1 MSYLLDT
8 NVLSELRKPR
18 PDANVQ
24 AWFGAVSGADLHLS
38 VLVIGEIR
46 QGVERLRRREPV
58 RAEPYDAWL
67 ATLQREYADR
77 VIPITSAIAEAWG
90 RLNAGDPISV
100 VDGLM
105 AATAVTHGLTFVTR
119 NMADVA
125 GRGVDCL
132 NPWDD
137 RPSPAH

>member
-18 PDANVQ
+18 PDTNVK
-24 AWFGAVSGADLHLS
+24 AWFGSVRGADLHLS

-46 QGVERLRRREPV
+46 QGVERLRRRDPV
-58 RAEPYDAWL
+58 RAVPYDAWL
-67 ATLQREYADR
+67 GTLQREYADR
-77 VIPITSAIAEAWG
+77 VLPITSAVAEAWG

-119 NMADVA
+119 NMAGVV
-125 GRGVDCL
+125 GRGIDCL

-137 RPSPAH
+137 RPSPGR

>member
-18 PDANVQ
+18 PDANVK
-24 AWFGAVSGADLHLS
+24 AWFGSVSGADLHLS

-46 QGVERLRRREPV
+46 QGVERLRRREPA
-58 RAEPYDAWL
+58 RTEPYDAWL
-67 ATLQREYADR
+67 GTLQREYADR
-77 VIPITSAIAEAWG
+77 VIPITSAVAEAWG
-90 RLNAGDPISV
+90 RLNSGDPISV

-105 AATAVTHGLTFVTR
+105 AATAVTHGLTLVTR
-119 NMADVA
+119 NVTDVT

-137 RPSPAH
+137 RPPLAR